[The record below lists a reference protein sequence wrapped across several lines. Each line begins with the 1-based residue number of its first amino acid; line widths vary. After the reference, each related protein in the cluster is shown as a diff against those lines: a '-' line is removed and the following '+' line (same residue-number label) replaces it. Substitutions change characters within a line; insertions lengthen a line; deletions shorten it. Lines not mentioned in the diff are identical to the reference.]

1 MEIFGGFMVM
11 VSILGFFLAIVW
23 LIMPFVVFTI
33 KGKLDRTLDVLA
45 GIEKRLDAIE
55 KRLTDVPNGQGGDEV
70 EETARQSEI
79 PSSAEL
85 PGTPGA
91 PVA

>member
-11 VSILGFFLAIVW
+11 MSILSFFMAVVW

-45 GIEKRLDAIE
+45 GVERRLAAIE
-55 KRLTDVPNGQGGDEV
+55 AQLGALQRGPCSPPPPLTTEEAAPTAKRESPEDT
-70 EETARQSEI
+70 S
-79 PSSAEL
+79 L
-85 PGTPGA
+85 PLA
-91 PVA
+91 